1 MKKYTVAVVGA
12 MGAVGTE
19 MIKILG
25 QRDFPVERLKPLDVA
40 ANVGREVMFKGEMVK
55 VEESC
60 KGAFK
65 DVDIALF
72 AVGANVS
79 EKLAPMAVEEGATV
93 IDNSS
98 CWRMTEGVPLVV
110 PEVNPE
116 DLKQHKGIIANPN
129 CATIIGLVPIKPLH
143 DFAGVKRIIAS
154 TYQAVSG
161 AGIAGF
167 AELREQVSQFLK
179 DEPVNPR
186 VFAYPIAFNLIPQI
200 DVFEDNGYT
209 HEEMKMFNEGRKI
222 LGKPDLMVNC
232 TCVRVPVFRSHS
244 ESITIETERPI
255 TPEQARELLSNAP
268 GIKLVDDPANL
279 KYPMPLDTSDQ
290 DLIYV
295 GRIRNDISSEG
306 NSLTFWCCGDQIRKG
321 AALNAIQIAEK
332 MIEMKLL

>member
-25 QRDFPVERLKPLDVA
+25 QRDFPIERLKPLDIP
-40 ANVGREVMFKGEMVK
+40 ANVGKEIMFKGEAVK

-60 KGAFK
+60 AGAFK

-79 EKLAPMAVEEGATV
+79 EKLAPMAVEEGAIV

-98 CWRMTEGVPLVV
+98 QWRMTEGVPLVI

-116 DLKQHKGIIANPN
+116 ALRTHKGIIANPN
-129 CATIIGLVPIKPLH
+129 CATIIALVPLKPLH
-143 DFAGVKRIIAS
+143 DFAGIERIIAS

-167 AELREQVSQFLK
+167 AELREQVGQMLNN
-179 DEPVNPR
+179 EPVDPK

-200 DVFEDNGYT
+200 DVFEENDYT

-255 TPEQARELLSNAP
+255 TPDQAREVLAKAP
-268 GIKLVDDPANL
+268 GVKLVDDPAKL
-279 KYPMPLDTSDQ
+279 QYPMPLDTSDQ
-290 DLIYV
+290 DLVYV
-295 GRIRNDISSEG
+295 GRIRDDISSTG
-306 NSLTFWCCGDQIRKG
+306 NSLTLWCCGDQIRKG

-332 MIEMKLL
+332 MIEMELL